1 MEENVFIKKWVLSI
15 FLNDATL
22 QALRISAGR
31 LFHSVG
37 AATWNDRS
45 PKVVNVFVPGFSSN
59 SSVDD
64 RRLYLDATLNLMSSE
79 IYSGARPL
87 IAL

>member
-1 MEENVFIKKWVLSI
+1 MEENVFMKNLVLSI
-15 FLNDATL
+15 FLNVATL

-37 AATWNDRS
+37 AVTWNDLS

-64 RRLYLDATLNLMSSE
+64 RRLYLDAALSLMSSE
-79 IYSGARPL
+79 IFSGARPL

>member
-45 PKVVNVFVPGFSSN
+45 PKVVNVFVPGSSN

-79 IYSGARPL
+79 IYSGARSL